1 MFQLAIFQTLLF
13 LVASVAAINN
23 TIVII
28 GNAETPSLHRRGLTP
43 VGKWRVDNCIPQV
56 FADFGFGLIATC
68 TPSNVTGVCTAAYQ
82 TAAPLAASLGLPIDT
97 SCGTG
102 EESEDDCLSDLLIR
116 YSKTSTKPVL
126 VVWNGALMD
135 DLLENLDLELPED
148 EDEDNEDEDEDDEGP
163 GEDDDDDENE
173 GPGEDEEDIEDDDE
187 DDEDEEDVIVGTM
200 ILF

>member
-56 FADFGFGLIATC
+56 HLDSIAGTEFLTCWCIGFRRFRFWSHRDVHSKQCHRSLHCCLSDCSPARCLAWVADRHVLVMITRHI
-68 TPSNVTGVCTAAYQ
+68 TNVVVYIFCF
-82 TAAPLAASLGLPIDT
+82 S
-97 SCGTG
+97 SGTG

-126 VVWNGALMD
+126 VVWVSDMSIYLW
-135 DLLENLDLELPED
+135 
-148 EDEDNEDEDEDDEGP
+148 
-163 GEDDDDDENE
+163 
-173 GPGEDEEDIEDDDE
+173 
-187 DDEDEEDVIVGTM
+187 
-200 ILF
+200 

>member
-1 MFQLAIFQTLLF
+1 MFQLAILQTLLF
-13 LVASVAAINN
+13 FVASVAAIHN
-23 TIVII
+23 TVVII

-43 VGKWRVDNCIPQV
+43 VGKWRVDNCIPKV
-56 FADFGFGLIATC
+56 FADFGFGLITTC

-102 EESEDDCLSDLLIR
+102 EESDDDCLSDLLVR
-116 YSKTSTKPVL
+116 YSKTSTQPVL

-148 EDEDNEDEDEDDEGP
+148 DDDEDEDEDGD
-163 GEDDDDDENE
+163 
-173 GPGEDEEDIEDDDE
+173 
-187 DDEDEEDVIVGTM
+187 DDEDEEAVIAQHYDS
-200 ILF
+200 ILIKVKGERIVETSMNCTGVDGPAEGHI